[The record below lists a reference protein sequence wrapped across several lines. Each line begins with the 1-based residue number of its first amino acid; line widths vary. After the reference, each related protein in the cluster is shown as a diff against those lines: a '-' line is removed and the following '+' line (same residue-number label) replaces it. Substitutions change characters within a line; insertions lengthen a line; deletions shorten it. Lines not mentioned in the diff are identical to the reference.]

1 MYLLLHRKPSK
12 IKDKWTFM
20 TIKHIDLFMKRHA
33 RFSDAPGDRFGRL
46 IVNGNSALG
55 IHDEE

>member
-1 MYLLLHRKPSK
+1 
-12 IKDKWTFM
+12 M